1 MELSKMLTSF
11 LADCYIQLYNYI
23 KNPLFVNNLELS
35 LLGLSKLTFKK
46 NSPLR
51 DELGRLSNRIY

>member
-35 LLGLSKLTFKK
+35 LLDLSKLTFKK
-46 NSPLR
+46 LTSKR
-51 DELGRLSNRIY
+51 

>member
-35 LLGLSKLTFKK
+35 VSGEIL
-46 NSPLR
+46 
-51 DELGRLSNRIY
+51 DMVQHQY